1 MAKPRINGKQP
12 PVVADPRQCRI
23 FVCGL
28 YDETIAA
35 YAGNDLVMAKLKEFI
50 RDKRTNPMG
59 RFGNKDRLFNG
70 EGNLA
75 GYVHA
80 GLTGDVSV
88 VYKLSGN
95 APRTLVIYGIFSHD
109 ELGIGQPDNVK
120 RQKANRKRMDGQA
133 IRPLSPLDETTR

>member
-1 MAKPRINGKQP
+1 MAKPRINGNQP
-12 PVVADPRQCRI
+12 PVVTDPRQCRI

-28 YDETIAA
+28 YDETLAA
-35 YAGNDLVMAKLKEFI
+35 YGNNVLVMDKLKEFI
-50 RDKRTNPMG
+50 RDKRLNPMG

-88 VYKLSGN
+88 VYKLSGS
-95 APRTLVIYGIFSHD
+95 APRTLMIYGIFSHD
-109 ELGIGQPDNVK
+109 ELGIGQPANIK
-120 RQKANRKRMDGQA
+120 RQKANRKRMDAQVG
-133 IRPLSPLDETTR
+133 RPFSKLDETAR